1 MRDSITTLI
10 NGIKAW
16 IRGLLAGKLDKP
28 GGGKDGD
35 VLTKNGKTAE
45 WQTIADAVKES
56 FPGGIG
62 YPGQRT
68 IALTYSGNPDDY
80 ETVKIT
86 NNGVDMYLALI
97 DSDVYAPED
106 FVGGSLTAVING
118 SEKSFAPITE
128 DNIITIGDATNVAN
142 VFALAAAPGASFLG
156 FTVDK
161 PGVYVAFSIV
171 SGSTETIVA
180 KASLTNTISAP
191 KKIAAEYLPGAT
203 LPPVTSAD
211 DGKILT
217 VVDGKWV
224 AAVAPTPQA
233 EPEVSSN
240 V

>member
-35 VLTKNGKTAE
+35 VLTKTGKTAE

-62 YPGQRT
+62 YPVQRT
-68 IALTYSGNPDDY
+68 IALAYSGNPGDY
-80 ETVKIT
+80 ETIKIT
-86 NNGVDMYLALI
+86 SDGVDMYLALI

-106 FVGGSLTAVING
+106 LIGGSLTVVING
-118 SEKSFAPITE
+118 RGESFTPITE
-128 DNIITIGDATNVAN
+128 DDINTIGDVTSVLD
-142 VFALAAAPGASFLG
+142 VCVLVAAPGASAYGLTF
-156 FTVDK
+156 DK
-161 PGVYVAFSIV
+161 AGVYAVYRFVAD
-171 SGSTETIVA
+171 STESVVTELLLA
-180 KASLTNTISAP
+180 NTISAP

-211 DGKILT
+211 DGKVLR
-217 VVDGKWV
+217 VVNGAWTAYEEEK
-224 AAVAPTPQA
+224 
-233 EPEVSSN
+233 
-240 V
+240 